1 MLSLVS
7 AGSMSTQGWNEKRWV
22 ISSLYFLRVFIM
34 SKAKRIL
41 FVIPPYFNVNDYIER
56 STSISF
62 PAFTSPYGILSIDA
76 YIKANVKS
84 KIETE
89 LLDLNID
96 ALNIVKGNCKF
107 HPSYFTDIVKS
118 KVRDY
123 RPDIVG
129 ISALFNT
136 SYNDLE
142 PTSRAV
148 KEQHNSAFVIT
159 GGGLPTNLYGK
170 ILKECPYIDAVCYGE
185 GEIPMADL
193 LNSPD
198 REKLI
203 CEHRSWASRKTVEAG
218 KQMGDSFIIN
228 LDEIPTFDYSLI
240 NLDAYNARSLDKRYS
255 DDDKKREMTIHTSR
269 GCQFKCVFC
278 SNIKL
283 HGRKVRFMT
292 INKVIEEVSRM
303 KNEFGATVLLVEDD
317 QFFADVKRAKTIL
330 DRLREFNLRV
340 EFPNGLAVYAID
352 EEIGRLMKKAGVSA
366 VSLAI
371 ESGSDYVLKRII
383 NKPLKTSMIKG
394 KVEILKR
401 NGITVHAF
409 IVLGLP
415 GEMDEHRLET
425 QNMLLDVG
433 FDWVHI
439 FIGIPIVG
447 SRLYDIC
454 VEKGYLM
461 SSDMKNHI
469 ISRANIKAP
478 GVDPVKIE
486 ESAYQMNLMVN
497 FLNNWNMSQGR
508 YEKAASYF
516 ENVAEKYPDHAFAHY
531 FLAKAYEHM
540 DYDKELVRKHADAF
554 RHSAENNEKWEVY
567 ARHFGLLQNA

>member
-1 MLSLVS
+1 
-7 AGSMSTQGWNEKRWV
+7 MSED
-22 ISSLYFLRVFIM
+22 
-34 SKAKRIL
+34 KRIL
-41 FVIPPYFNVNDYIER
+41 FIIPPYFNINDYIEQ
-56 STSISF
+56 STSISL

-76 YIKANVKS
+76 YMKANVKS
-84 KIETE
+84 KVETE

-96 ALNIVKGNCKF
+96 ALRVIKGDCKYQ
-107 HPSYFTDIVKS
+107 PSYFTDIVKNR
-118 KVRDY
+118 VRDY

-136 SYNDLE
+136 SYNYLE
-142 PTSRAV
+142 STSRAV
-148 KEQHNSAFVIT
+148 KETASSAFVIA

-170 ILKECPYIDAVCYGE
+170 ILEEIPHIDAVCYGE

-193 LNSPD
+193 LNSSD
-198 REKLI
+198 YGKLI
-203 CEHRSWASRKTVEAG
+203 CEHQSWVSRKTVKAG
-218 KQMGDSFIIN
+218 KQVSHSFVTN

-240 NLDAYNARSLDKRYS
+240 NPDDYNARSLDKCHS
-255 DDDKKREMTIHTSR
+255 GDDKKREMSIHTSR
-269 GCQFKCVFC
+269 GCPFNCVFC
-278 SNIKL
+278 SNGKL
-283 HGRKVRFMT
+283 HGRKVRFMS

-303 KNEFGATVLLVEDD
+303 KNEFGATVLLIEDD
-317 QFFADVKRAKTIL
+317 HFFADVERAKTML
-330 DRLREFNLRV
+330 DRLSEFSLRI

-352 EEIGRLMKKAGVSA
+352 EEIGRLLKKAGVSA
-366 VSLAI
+366 VSLAL
-371 ESGSDYVLKRII
+371 ESGSDYVLKKII

-394 KVEILKR
+394 RVEILKK

-454 VEKGYLM
+454 IENDYLID
-461 SSDMKNHI
+461 SDMKNHI
-469 ISRANIKAP
+469 ISRGNIKAP
-478 GVDPVKIE
+478 GVDPITIE
-486 ESAYQMNLMVN
+486 DSAYKMNLLVN
-497 FLNNWNMSQGR
+497 FVNNWNMSQGH

-516 ENVAEKYPDHAFAHY
+516 KNVAEKYPDHAFAHY
-531 FLAKAYEHM
+531 FLSKAYEHM
-540 DYDKELVRKHADAF
+540 GYDKELIRMHVDAF
-554 RHSAENNEKWEVY
+554 RYSVENDEKWKGY
-567 ARHFGLLQNA
+567 AKHFGLPHNK

>member
-1 MLSLVS
+1 
-7 AGSMSTQGWNEKRWV
+7 MSEVK
-22 ISSLYFLRVFIM
+22 
-34 SKAKRIL
+34 KIL
-41 FVIPPYFNVNDYIER
+41 FIIPPYFNINDYVER
-56 STSISF
+56 PTSISL

-76 YIKANVKS
+76 FIKVNVKYE
-84 KIETE
+84 IITDI
-89 LLDLNID
+89 LDLNID
-96 ALNIVKGNCKF
+96 ALKIIKGDYKY

-123 RPDIVG
+123 GPNIVG

-136 SYNDLE
+136 SVNDLE
-142 PTSRAV
+142 STSRAV
-148 KEQHNSAFVIT
+148 KEQQSSAFVIA
-159 GGGLPTNLYGK
+159 GGGLPTNLYVK
-170 ILKECPYIDAVCYGE
+170 ILEEFPNIDAVCYGE

-198 REKLI
+198 YEKLI
-203 CEHRSWASRKTVEAG
+203 CEHQSWASRKTVKAR
-218 KQMGDSFIIN
+218 KQMGDSFITN

-240 NLDAYNARSLDKRYS
+240 NLDDYNARSLDKRYS
-255 DDDKKREMTIHTSR
+255 GDEKKREMSIHTSR
-269 GCQFKCVFC
+269 GCPFNCVYC
-278 SNIKL
+278 SNGKL
-283 HGRKVRFMT
+283 HGRKVRCMT
-292 INKVIEEVSRM
+292 IDKVMEEVRRM
-303 KNEFGATVLLVEDD
+303 KNEFGVTVLLIEDD
-317 QFFADVKRAKTIL
+317 HFFSDVERTKTIL
-330 DRLREFNLRV
+330 DRLSGFGLRI

-352 EEIGRLMKKAGVSA
+352 EEIGRLLKKAGASS

-371 ESGSDYVLKRII
+371 ESGSDYVLKKII
-383 NKPLKTSMIKG
+383 NKPLKTSMIKD
-394 KVEILKR
+394 KAEILKK

-454 VEKGYLM
+454 VENGYLID
-461 SSDMKNHI
+461 SDMNNHI

-486 ESAYQMNLMVN
+486 DSAYQMNLMVN
-497 FLNNWNMSQGR
+497 FVNNWNMSQGH

-516 ENVAEKYPDHAFAHY
+516 KNVVEKYPDHAFAYY
-531 FLAKAYEHM
+531 FLSKAYEHM
-540 DYDKELVRKHADAF
+540 GYDKELIRMHAGAF
-554 RHSAENNEKWEVY
+554 RYSVENNEKWKGY
-567 ARHFGLLQNA
+567 ANHLGLLEKLK